1 MYVLLLPSLG
11 RRWYCKEQDSFT
23 SLEEALL
30 LLLLSL
36 LIAFDEDR
44 CYEPFLAHGNFST
57 SDPLY
62 RVGTV
67 VEFACSAGYMLEQ
80 GPSAI
85 ECIDSRDPRWNESE
99 PTCKGNPP
107 SSLTL
112 LCIL

>member
-1 MYVLLLPSLG
+1 MV
-11 RRWYCKEQDSFT
+11 FT
-23 SLEEALL
+23 WEAFLTLL
-30 LLLLSL
+30 LLLLA
-36 LIAFDEDR
+36 AFDEDR

-62 RVGTV
+62 RMGTV

-99 PTCKGNPP
+99 PTCKGNLSAYSAMPFDAN
-107 SSLTL
+107 SFHFVLEFLDNSAL
-112 LCIL
+112 

>member
-1 MYVLLLPSLG
+1 MGEIRSYNLYRGSFLTFLLPLV
-11 RRWYCKEQDSFT
+11 
-23 SLEEALL
+23 A
-30 LLLLSL
+30 
-36 LIAFDEDR
+36 AFDEDR

-62 RVGTV
+62 RTGTI

-99 PTCKGNPP
+99 PTCKGNH
-107 SSLTL
+107 SSPQTL
-112 LCIL
+112 CSIFFWSLMRNVFSP

>member
-1 MYVLLLPSLG
+1 MILQEEGPGRATAPEKALSILTPSLP
-11 RRWYCKEQDSFT
+11 
-23 SLEEALL
+23 LL
-30 LLLLSL
+30 A
-36 LIAFDEDR
+36 AFDEDR

-85 ECIDSRDPRWNESE
+85 ECVDSRDPRWNESE
-99 PTCKGNPP
+99 PTCKGNQ
-107 SSLTL
+107 SLVL
-112 LCIL
+112 SQLSAS